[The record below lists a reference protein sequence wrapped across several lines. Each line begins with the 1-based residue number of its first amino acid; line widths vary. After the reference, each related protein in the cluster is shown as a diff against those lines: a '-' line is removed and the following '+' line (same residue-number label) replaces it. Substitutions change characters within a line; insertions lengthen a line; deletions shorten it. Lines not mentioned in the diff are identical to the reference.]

1 MFTYW
6 LVFLFFAIFAMIGKA
21 RIPIIAN
28 YPHKLNID
36 FMWLFI
42 IIFLTVFIG
51 FRFEVG
57 GDWGAYLMYY
67 DSFSGIYL
75 RDAFNIT
82 SDPGYILINWA
93 SSELGWGI
101 YGVNTICGFI
111 FALGLAIFCRNLPR
125 PLLALLAAI
134 PYLLIVVGMGYSRQ
148 GVALG
153 FAMMG
158 FVALGREKKLLL
170 LALAA
175 LSIGLIFLL
184 INNTFN
190 SYAQSKKK
198 ADKARSDYEYVISKA
213 ELLSSSLLGQSS
225 NTVSIENFIRSNI
238 SVQSNNLKVSNQ
250 DGLIKISFSS
260 DSLKDSINITNEIS
274 SKLGKNLINISFKK
288 TQDGQVTE
296 ILIN

>member
-1 MFTYW
+1 MEY
-6 LVFLFFAIFAMIGKA
+6 FAS
-21 RIPIIAN
+21 
-28 YPHKLNID
+28 LN
-36 FMWLFI
+36 
-42 IIFLTVFIG
+42 
-51 FRFEVG
+51 
-57 GDWGAYLMYY
+57 
-67 DSFSGIYL
+67 S
-75 RDAFNIT
+75 
-82 SDPGYILINWA
+82 
-93 SSELGWGI
+93 
-101 YGVNTICGFI
+101 
-111 FALGLAIFCRNLPR
+111 
-125 PLLALLAAI
+125 
-134 PYLLIVVGMGYSRQ
+134 
-148 GVALG
+148 
-153 FAMMG
+153 
-158 FVALGREKKLLL
+158 REKKLLL

-198 ADKARSDYEYVISKA
+198 ADKAMGDYEYVISKA

-225 NTVSIENFIRSNI
+225 DPISIENFIRSNI

-260 DSLKDSINITNEIS
+260 DSLNYSINITNEIS

>member
-1 MFTYW
+1 MEY
-6 LVFLFFAIFAMIGKA
+6 FAS
-21 RIPIIAN
+21 
-28 YPHKLNID
+28 LN
-36 FMWLFI
+36 
-42 IIFLTVFIG
+42 
-51 FRFEVG
+51 
-57 GDWGAYLMYY
+57 
-67 DSFSGIYL
+67 S
-75 RDAFNIT
+75 
-82 SDPGYILINWA
+82 
-93 SSELGWGI
+93 
-101 YGVNTICGFI
+101 
-111 FALGLAIFCRNLPR
+111 
-125 PLLALLAAI
+125 
-134 PYLLIVVGMGYSRQ
+134 
-148 GVALG
+148 
-153 FAMMG
+153 
-158 FVALGREKKLLL
+158 REKKLLL

-198 ADKARSDYEYVISKA
+198 ADKARVDYEYVISKA

-225 NTVSIENFIRSNI
+225 NPISIENFIRSNI

>member
-1 MFTYW
+1 MEY
-6 LVFLFFAIFAMIGKA
+6 FAS
-21 RIPIIAN
+21 
-28 YPHKLNID
+28 LN
-36 FMWLFI
+36 
-42 IIFLTVFIG
+42 
-51 FRFEVG
+51 
-57 GDWGAYLMYY
+57 
-67 DSFSGIYL
+67 S
-75 RDAFNIT
+75 
-82 SDPGYILINWA
+82 
-93 SSELGWGI
+93 
-101 YGVNTICGFI
+101 
-111 FALGLAIFCRNLPR
+111 
-125 PLLALLAAI
+125 
-134 PYLLIVVGMGYSRQ
+134 
-148 GVALG
+148 
-153 FAMMG
+153 
-158 FVALGREKKLLL
+158 REKKLLL

-190 SYAQSKKK
+190 SYALSKKK
-198 ADKARSDYEYVISKA
+198 ADKARGDYEYVISKA

-225 NTVSIENFIRSNI
+225 NPVSIENFIRSNI

>member
-1 MFTYW
+1 MEYF
-6 LVFLFFAIFAMIGKA
+6 
-21 RIPIIAN
+21 N
-28 YPHKLNID
+28 NLN
-36 FMWLFI
+36 
-42 IIFLTVFIG
+42 
-51 FRFEVG
+51 
-57 GDWGAYLMYY
+57 
-67 DSFSGIYL
+67 S
-75 RDAFNIT
+75 
-82 SDPGYILINWA
+82 
-93 SSELGWGI
+93 
-101 YGVNTICGFI
+101 
-111 FALGLAIFCRNLPR
+111 
-125 PLLALLAAI
+125 
-134 PYLLIVVGMGYSRQ
+134 
-148 GVALG
+148 
-153 FAMMG
+153 
-158 FVALGREKKLLL
+158 REKKLLL
-170 LALAA
+170 LALVA

-198 ADKARSDYEYVISKA
+198 ADKARVDYEYVISKA

-225 NTVSIENFIRSNI
+225 NPVSIENFIRSNI

>member
-1 MFTYW
+1 MEYF
-6 LVFLFFAIFAMIGKA
+6 
-21 RIPIIAN
+21 N
-28 YPHKLNID
+28 NLN
-36 FMWLFI
+36 
-42 IIFLTVFIG
+42 
-51 FRFEVG
+51 
-57 GDWGAYLMYY
+57 
-67 DSFSGIYL
+67 S
-75 RDAFNIT
+75 
-82 SDPGYILINWA
+82 
-93 SSELGWGI
+93 
-101 YGVNTICGFI
+101 
-111 FALGLAIFCRNLPR
+111 
-125 PLLALLAAI
+125 
-134 PYLLIVVGMGYSRQ
+134 
-148 GVALG
+148 
-153 FAMMG
+153 
-158 FVALGREKKLLL
+158 REKKLLL
-170 LALAA
+170 LALAV

-198 ADKARSDYEYVISKA
+198 ADKARGDYEYVISKA

-225 NTVSIENFIRSNI
+225 NPVAIENFIRSNI

>member
-1 MFTYW
+1 MEY
-6 LVFLFFAIFAMIGKA
+6 FAS
-21 RIPIIAN
+21 
-28 YPHKLNID
+28 LN
-36 FMWLFI
+36 
-42 IIFLTVFIG
+42 
-51 FRFEVG
+51 
-57 GDWGAYLMYY
+57 
-67 DSFSGIYL
+67 S
-75 RDAFNIT
+75 
-82 SDPGYILINWA
+82 
-93 SSELGWGI
+93 
-101 YGVNTICGFI
+101 
-111 FALGLAIFCRNLPR
+111 
-125 PLLALLAAI
+125 
-134 PYLLIVVGMGYSRQ
+134 
-148 GVALG
+148 
-153 FAMMG
+153 
-158 FVALGREKKLLL
+158 REKKLLL

-198 ADKARSDYEYVISKA
+198 ADKARDDYEYVISKA

-225 NTVSIENFIRSNI
+225 NPISIENFIRSNI

-274 SKLGKNLINISFKK
+274 SKLSKNLINISFKK